1 MGRGKKE
8 AGITLV
14 ELLIVVSL
22 LAVMSAVAIPVF
34 RQAGT
39 WALRAAATE
48 LAVRVRES
56 RQQAI
61 ADGQNCYVIFYMY
74 NGMVKLESP
83 QGSEWVKLPQ
93 GITFA
98 ANNFPLV
105 VDGRPTLYFRYTGA
119 PNRGGHVALRD
130 QRGNKLYVIVTP
142 VTGRVRTDSSPP
154 R

>member
-1 MGRGKKE
+1 MGRRKE
-8 AGITLV
+8 EPGITLV
-14 ELLIVVSL
+14 ELLVVVSL
-22 LAVMSAVAIPVF
+22 LTLMSAVAIPVF
-34 RQAGT
+34 HQTGT
-39 WALRAAATE
+39 WTLRAAATE
-48 LAVRVRES
+48 LAVRIREA

-61 ADGQNCYVIFYMY
+61 ADGQNCYVIFYMA
-74 NGMVKLESP
+74 NGMVKLESS

-119 PNRGGHVALRD
+119 PNRGGHVALKN

-154 R
+154 Q